1 MYVCIVFESK
11 QSPFCTNSSPIS
23 TIPFLSQLYMLFSS
37 FSKNPL
43 SRFSDS
49 FICMG
54 VSLSSHDCILKK
66 KKKNPT
72 FPFLATINSSERV
85 ELHEPFPQP
94 YSYLAGF
101 ILCMQYQPL
110 FIFVCNCTVVSSNYC
125 FAADIHFL
133 WSLRSLHLL
142 FCDDHLA

>member
-1 MYVCIVFESK
+1 MYALCLN
-11 QSPFCTNSSPIS
+11 QSYSRPFCSNSSPIS

-54 VSLSSHDCILKK
+54 VSSSSHDCILKK
-66 KKKNPT
+66 KTPT

-85 ELHEPFPQP
+85 ELHESFPQP

-101 ILCMQYQPL
+101 ILCMQSQPL
-110 FIFVCNCTVVSSNYC
+110 FIFVCNCTVASSNYC

>member
-1 MYVCIVFESK
+1 MYALCLN
-11 QSPFCTNSSPIS
+11 QSYSRPFCSNSSPIS

-66 KKKNPT
+66 KKTRLFLFQQPSIPQRGWNFTNPSLNHT
-72 FPFLATINSSERV
+72 HIWQDLSCACNPSHFSFLCVTALSCPAITVLLQTSTSSG
-85 ELHEPFPQP
+85 L
-94 YSYLAGF
+94 
-101 ILCMQYQPL
+101 
-110 FIFVCNCTVVSSNYC
+110 
-125 FAADIHFL
+125 
-133 WSLRSLHLL
+133 
-142 FCDDHLA
+142 